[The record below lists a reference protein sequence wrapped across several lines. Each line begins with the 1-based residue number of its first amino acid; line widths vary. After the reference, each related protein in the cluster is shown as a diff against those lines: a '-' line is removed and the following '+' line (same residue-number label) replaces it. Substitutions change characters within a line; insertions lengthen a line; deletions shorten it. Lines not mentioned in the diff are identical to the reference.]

1 MQLYSALVYRGL
13 GLVGEIKSE
22 FVKALARGPAKSL
35 SELVGVDAKSITA
48 EPWPT

>member
-22 FVKALARGPAKSL
+22 LLGALARGEANSL
-35 SELVGVDAKSITA
+35 SDFVGVNAQEIVT
-48 EPWPT
+48 EPWPD